1 MRDVRKMKIVPLL
14 IVLALGPKILCASE
28 VPLTEARDR
37 VENYV
42 VEQGYTESPTSL
54 RPEELD
60 GSSFERLPRSQWIEA
75 RQGVIH
81 PRAVAFSTQ
90 VRGEA
95 PGWTFGFE
103 YKLPKKPSPEMIVYA
118 KQHFF
123 SVQIRRNGTELMVLH
138 SSLPKSLFQPLKK

>member
-1 MRDVRKMKIVPLL
+1 MKVLVILL
-14 IVLALGPKILCASE
+14 VLAVGPKILCASD
-28 VPLTEARDR
+28 LSLSEARER

-42 VEQGYTESPTSL
+42 AEQGYTDAPTSL
-54 RPEELD
+54 RTEELD
-60 GSSFERLPRSQWIEA
+60 GSSLERLPRSQWIEA
-75 RQGVIH
+75 RQGMIH

-90 VRGEA
+90 LRGDA

-118 KQHFF
+118 DQRFF

-138 SSLPKSLFQPLKK
+138 SSLPKSMFQLLK